1 MSVSQTELLSV
12 EDGLKKSIAKL
23 EKTFNSSMT
32 TLTTQSTT
40 ANASTLLGL
49 DFQAK
54 QYESRRNALLDPA
67 NYARDRSD
75 AFNEMKRAI
84 NTKHNDAIKNYMASG
99 MPPEMA
105 KKFAL
110 QAAANESAIQQQVF
124 ELSFPSGANVLE
136 LNTQVAKQNSNIPG
150 FGAAQPARRR
160 APARR
165 RRR

>member
-1 MSVSQTELLSV
+1 MSQASQQDVKDAS
-12 EDGLKKSIAKL
+12 DGLLKTIEKL
-23 EKTFNSSMT
+23 EKDFGNSMV
-32 TLTTQSTT
+32 QYAAT
-40 ANASTLLGL
+40 ALVADASTLLGL

-54 QYESRRNALLDPA
+54 QYESRRSALLEPDV
-67 NYARDRSD
+67 YAGNRGR
-75 AFNEMKRAI
+75 AFNAMKTAI
-84 NTKHNDAIKNYMASG
+84 NDKHAEAIKHYLGAG

-105 KKFAL
+105 KKVAL

-136 LNTQVAKQNSNIPG
+136 LNTQVANENSKIPG
-150 FGAAQPARRR
+150 FGAAQPRRR

>member
-1 MSVSQTELLSV
+1 MASKQEVKDAEDRLL
-12 EDGLKKSIAKL
+12 KTIAKL
-23 EKTFNSSMT
+23 ETDFTGQMT
-32 TLTTQSTT
+32 QYAAT
-40 ANASTLLGL
+40 ALVPDASTLLGL

-54 QYESRRNALLDPA
+54 QYESRREALLEPG
-67 NYARDRSD
+67 NYARSRST
-75 AFNEMKRAI
+75 AFNAMKAAI
-84 NTKHNDAIKNYMASG
+84 NTKHAVSIKHYLEAG

-124 ELSFPSGANVLE
+124 ELHYPSGANVLE
-136 LNTQVAKQNSNIPG
+136 LNTQVAKRNSKIPG
-150 FGAAQPARRR
+150 FEAAQAQRR

>member
-1 MSVSQTELLSV
+1 MSQASQQDVKDAS
-12 EDGLKKSIAKL
+12 DGLQKTITAL
-23 EKTFNSSMT
+23 ERDFGGRMT
-32 TLTTQSTT
+32 VMAAQATT

-54 QYESRRNALLDPA
+54 QYESRRSALLEPDV
-67 NYARDRSD
+67 YAGNRGR
-75 AFNEMKRAI
+75 AFNAMKTAI
-84 NTKHNDAIKNYMASG
+84 NDKHAEAIKQYLEAG

-124 ELSFPSGANVLE
+124 ELHFPSGANVLE
-136 LNTQVAKQNSNIPG
+136 LSTQAATTNSAIPG
-150 FGAAQPARRR
+150 FGAAQPRRR

>member
-1 MSVSQTELLSV
+1 MSASTSDLQSV
-12 EDGLKKSIAKL
+12 EDGLKRSIQKL
-23 EKTFNSSMT
+23 EKDFNTMT

-67 NYARDRSD
+67 NYARDRST
-75 AFNEMKRAI
+75 AFDDMKTAI
-84 NTKHNDAIKNYMASG
+84 NKKHTDAIKHYLDAG

-136 LNTQVAKQNSNIPG
+136 LNTQVAKRNSKIPG

-165 RRR
+165 RR

>member
-1 MSVSQTELLSV
+1 MASKEELKDSS
-12 EDGLKKSIAKL
+12 DGLLRTIAKL
-23 EKTFNSSMT
+23 EKDFTGQMT
-32 TLTTQSTT
+32 QYAAT
-40 ANASTLLGL
+40 ALVPDASTLLGL

-54 QYESRRNALLDPA
+54 QYESRRSALLEPTV
-67 NYARDRSD
+67 YAGNRGR
-75 AFNEMKRAI
+75 AFEAMKAAI
-84 NTKHNDAIKNYMASG
+84 NTKHAESIKHYLGAG

-124 ELSFPSGANVLE
+124 ELHYPSGANVLE
-136 LNTQVAKQNSNIPG
+136 LNTQVAKRNSKIPG
-150 FGAAQPARRR
+150 FEAAQAQRR

>member
-1 MSVSQTELLSV
+1 MAVSASDLKTAMQHLEQKFSTEMTSY
-12 EDGLKKSIAKL
+12 AAT
-23 EKTFNSSMT
+23 KTAV
-32 TLTTQSTT
+32 T
-40 ANASTLLGL
+40 ADASTLLGL
-49 DFQAK
+49 DFQAG
-54 QYESRRNALLDPA
+54 QYESRREALLDPTT
-67 NYARDRSD
+67 YARKRAT
-75 AFNEMKRAI
+75 AFGDMKIAI
-84 NTKHNDAIKNYMASG
+84 NTKHTDALKHYIAAG

-105 KKFAL
+105 KKFAM

-136 LNTQVAKQNSNIPG
+136 LNTQVAKRNSKIPG

>member
-1 MSVSQTELLSV
+1 MSQASSA
-12 EDGLKKSIAKL
+12 DLKAAMLQLEAKFSTDMSKYAAT
-23 EKTFNSSMT
+23 KTAV
-32 TLTTQSTT
+32 T
-40 ANASTLLGL
+40 ADASTLLGL

-54 QYESRRNALLDPA
+54 QYESRREALLDPA
-67 NYARDRSD
+67 KYAAERAT
-75 AFNEMKRAI
+75 AFGDMKAAI
-84 NTKHNDAIKNYMASG
+84 NTKHTDALKHYIAAG

-105 KKFAL
+105 KKFAM

-136 LNTQVAKQNSNIPG
+136 LNTQVAKRNSKIPG

-165 RRR
+165 RR

>member
-1 MSVSQTELLSV
+1 MSQASKQDVKDA
-12 EDGLKKSIAKL
+12 EDGLMKVITKL
-23 EKTFNSSMT
+23 ESDFGGSMVKDAA
-32 TLTTQSTT
+32 T
-40 ANASTLLGL
+40 ALVADASTLLGL

-54 QYESRRNALLDPA
+54 QYENRREALLEPG
-67 NYARDRSD
+67 NYARSRSA
-75 AFNEMKRAI
+75 AFNAMKAAI
-84 NTKHNDAIKNYMASG
+84 NSKHTDAIKHYLGAG

-136 LNTQVAKQNSNIPG
+136 LNTQVANENSKIPG
-150 FGAAQPARRR
+150 FGAAQPRRR

>member
-1 MSVSQTELLSV
+1 
-12 EDGLKKSIAKL
+12 
-23 EKTFNSSMT
+23 MT
-32 TLTTQSTT
+32 TLSAQST
-40 ANASTLLGL
+40 AVNASTLLGL

-67 NYARDRSD
+67 NYARSRSD
-75 AFNEMKRAI
+75 AFNEMKRTI
-84 NTKHNDAIKNYMASG
+84 NTKHTDAIKNYMEAG

-136 LNTQVAKQNSNIPG
+136 LNTQVAEQNSRIPG
-150 FGAAQPARRR
+150 FASAQPARRR
-160 APARR
+160 RR
-165 RRR
+165 